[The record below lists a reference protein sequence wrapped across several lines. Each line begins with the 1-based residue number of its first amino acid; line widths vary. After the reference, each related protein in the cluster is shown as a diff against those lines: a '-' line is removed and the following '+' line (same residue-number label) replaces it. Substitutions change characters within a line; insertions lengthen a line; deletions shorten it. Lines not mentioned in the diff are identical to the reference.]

1 MIGVKL
7 TQGTGRG
14 TCWWI
19 IILNC
24 TIYYSMKWLKT
35 IKLIKINFVNK
46 YNLNKIQSKL
56 NLLFI
61 SKLEMF
67 FLRKNKTFIKSKY
80 SRTRQWSKVIV
91 YFGLWYGVWSVLI
104 LLFFCYRYMFIFS
117 YLWWGIWL
125 VLLGVVLK
133 NLKNMTKFILPLKWY

>member
-1 MIGVKL
+1 M

-19 IILNC
+19 IFFKLK
-24 TIYYSMKWLKT
+24 IYFSMNFFKHVL
-35 IKLIKINFVNK
+35 IKKINFLNK
-46 YNLNKIQSKL
+46 YNLNKLQSKL
-56 NLLFI
+56 NLWYLNNI
-61 SKLEMF
+61 EIF
-67 FLRKNKTFIKSKY
+67 FLRKNKSFIKSKY

-117 YLWWGIWL
+117 YLWWGVWL
-125 VLLGVVLK
+125 VLLSITIK
-133 NLKNMTKFILPLKWY
+133 NYKNMSRFILPFKWY